1 MKELERFSVEIG
13 NHLSTA
19 TLCRD
24 TKFFKEYI
32 VFVDGKKVFKSCF
45 KTAAKEH
52 YKATVNLL
60 KFQAMEEVLIELDLE
75 DQEREGKKSLSDA
88 IKYCNKHDHY
98 SVVVGRLPNSFKG
111 NLDCV
116 KDCFFDRDIDNWVA
130 IINVYKLRQR

>member
-32 VFVDGKKVFKSCF
+32 VFLNGDVTFKSIF
-45 KTAAKEH
+45 KFPAKEH

-75 DQEREGKKSLSDA
+75 DQEREGKKSLNDA
-88 IKYCNKHDHY
+88 IKYCEEHDHY
-98 SVVVGRLPNSFKG
+98 SVVIGRLPSSFKG

-116 KDCFFDRDIDNWVA
+116 KDCFFDREIDNWVT
-130 IINVYKLRQR
+130 IINVYKLKER